1 MFSRYMDQEVQLY
14 NQFLDLV
21 SVPDGKADT
30 PPIKEVLHIRKI
42 PTERLYGLGTDR
54 AAVMTGMDT
63 TQGLRIK

>member
-30 PPIKEVLHIRKI
+30 IIAAIEEVLHIKKI
-42 PTERLYGLGTDR
+42 PTERLCTDG
-54 AAVMTGMDT
+54 AAVMTVTDT
-63 TQGLRIK
+63 TVLE